1 MRRLD
6 ENQVDPEIVAA
17 LDAIDATV
25 AGDPVEPRFAE
36 LAELALLLTGERPSP
51 DPAFAPRLDER
62 VSRRFERAGG
72 ADDHP
77 APARAHEG
85 WGWLAAAGGLAAAL
99 VGVLVAVVVFSGP
112 PSGSSSAT
120 SASASSATTASSS
133 GAPRSAASSG
143 APARAATSRA
153 FGTGLSTANG
163 AKAAIPPTG
172 GSGQPAAAANLQPAP
187 NGRKITQSAQL
198 SLSAA
203 PNRVDDVAQEVFA
216 VVGAQNGIVERS
228 EVTQTGGTDGYA
240 YFQLSVPSAT
250 LEQTL
255 AKLSALSYS
264 HVSSRTDTTQD
275 VTSQYI
281 DATQQLANARALRT
295 SLLKQLA
302 NAVTTEQVDSLQAQ
316 IHDADASISSD
327 QATLQ
332 TLGHQISFS
341 ALSVTINAVA
351 IPPVVSHSGGFT
363 IGKGAHDAG
372 RVLMVAA
379 GVALI
384 VLAALV
390 PVGLLVALAW
400 WVGSALRRRRREQA
414 LDLA

>member
-99 VGVLVAVVVFSGP
+99 VGVLVAVVGFSGP

-133 GAPRSAASSG
+133 GAPRSAASSA

-228 EVTQTGGTDGYA
+228 EVTQTGATDGYA

-275 VTSQYI
+275 VTSQYM
-281 DATQQLANARALRT
+281 DATQ
-295 SLLKQLA
+295 QLA